1 MKTVLT
7 WCLIAMT
14 AFSYAAVKELT
25 QLENTVKEQD
35 LLKTLKTESEGAC
48 VRLLPDGSFQIFG
61 IGAATYAAKEPDEL
75 LRAQREATLKAKA
88 NISKF
93 MSESI
98 SSRDRFEEISA
109 KTKVVTEE
117 GKSMEATI
125 NREALQQMFTNVSL
139 VSEALLRGVVVL
151 GSEKEQFQEGGIY
164 RVVVGVSSRSL
175 QAPAANEQPAA
186 QTPQNS
192 QNNPPAQGQTQPQT
206 APQPPA
212 PAPKAASNITPEGWI
227 EAVGYGKDRPSAVSA
242 ALLEAL
248 RQFFGERIES
258 NSAVKESYNT
268 IKNNLENTVK
278 NDKSEEINTKSV
290 TSGWIQ
296 EYRILEVKT
305 LPDGRIEARI
315 VALVPVQ
322 KNNTVSVVMVCYPV
336 MRSLADDTKVFE
348 TGPNTR
354 LSGLDLCRRIAQ
366 SLTRSMVQ
374 TNAFVV
380 IDFDEINRV
389 AAQNKMN
396 EEMIKN
402 GLSPM
407 SEYAKLGQVL
417 TADYILSTM
426 VDDFSYSRKM
436 VYNSELR
443 KFESKHSLSMHFA
456 YKLTSVTTGA
466 TVFSDDLTVELAPD
480 EISRLL
486 EKSDKP
492 DLVYELMKKACAI
505 ISSRFRAQ

>member
-35 LLKTLKTESEGAC
+35 LIKTLKTESEGAC

-61 IGAATYAAKEPDEL
+61 IGAATYAAKDPDEL

-117 GKSMEATI
+117 GKSMEASV

-151 GSEKEQFQEGGIY
+151 GSEKEQFQEGGIF
-164 RVVVGVSSRSL
+164 RVIVGVSSHSL
-175 QAPAANEQPAA
+175 QTQAANEQPSAQSQSAPQKQSQAA
-186 QTPQNS
+186 P
-192 QNNPPAQGQTQPQT
+192 QGQGQK
-206 APQPPA
+206 AA
-212 PAPKAASNITPEGWI
+212 PAAAAPKTANITPEGWI
-227 EAVGYGKDRPSAVSA
+227 EAVGSGKDRPSAVSA

-258 NSAVKESYNT
+258 NSAVKENYNA
-268 IKNNLENTVK
+268 IKTNLENTVK
-278 NDKSEEINTKSV
+278 NEKSEEINTKSV

-305 LPDGRIEARI
+305 LPDGRFEARI
-315 VALVPVQ
+315 IALVPVQ

-348 TGPNTR
+348 TGPNSR

-402 GLSPM
+402 GLAPM

-436 VYNSELR
+436 VYNTELR
-443 KFESKHSLSMHFA
+443 KFESKHSLSMHFL
-456 YKLTSVTTGA
+456 YKLTSVSSGA
-466 TVFSDDLTVELAPD
+466 TVFSDDLTVELTPD
-480 EISRLL
+480 EINRLL

-505 ISSRFRAQ
+505 ISSRFRGQ

>member
-1 MKTVLT
+1 MKTMLT

-14 AFSYAAVKELT
+14 ALSYAVVKELT

-35 LLKTLKTESEGAC
+35 LIKTLKTESEGAC

-61 IGAATYAAKEPDEL
+61 IGAATYAAKDPDEL

-109 KTKVVTEE
+109 KTKVVTAE
-117 GKSMEATI
+117 GKSMEAVV

-164 RVVVGVSSRSL
+164 RVIVGVSSRSL
-175 QAPAANEQPAA
+175 QAPPANEQPAA
-186 QTPQNS
+186 QVP
-192 QNNPPAQGQTQPQT
+192 QNNPPAQGQTQPQS
-206 APQPPA
+206 APPPA
-212 PAPKAASNITPEGWI
+212 PAAKAASNITPEGWI

-258 NSAVKESYNT
+258 NSAVKESYNA

-278 NDKSEEINTKSV
+278 NEKSEEINTKSV

-305 LPDGRIEARI
+305 LPDGRVEARI

-396 EEMIKN
+396 DDMIKN
-402 GLSPM
+402 GLAPM

-426 VDDFSYSRKM
+426 VDDFSYARKM

-443 KFESKHSLSMHFA
+443 KFESKHSLSMRFV
-456 YKLTSVTTGA
+456 YKLTSVTNGA
-466 TVFSDDLTVELAPD
+466 TVFSDDLTVELTPD

-492 DLVYELMKKACAI
+492 DLVYELMKKACVI

>member
-14 AFSYAAVKELT
+14 ALSYAAVKELT

-35 LLKTLKTESEGAC
+35 LIKTLKTESEGAC

-61 IGAATYAAKEPDEL
+61 IGAATYAAKDPDEL

-109 KTKVVTEE
+109 KTKVVTAE
-117 GKSMEATI
+117 GKSMEAVV

-164 RVVVGVSSRSL
+164 RVIVGVSSLSL
-175 QAPAANEQPAA
+175 QSQAANEQPATQA
-186 QTPQNS
+186 G
-192 QNNPPAQGQTQPQT
+192 NPPPQRQGPPQA
-206 APQPPA
+206 APQQPA
-212 PAPKAASNITPEGWI
+212 AAPKAAGNITPEGWI

-258 NSAVKESYNT
+258 NSAVKESYNA

-278 NDKSEEINTKSV
+278 TEKSEEINTKSV

-305 LPDGRIEARI
+305 LPDGRFEARI

-396 EEMIKN
+396 DDMIKN
-402 GLSPM
+402 GLAPM

-426 VDDFSYSRKM
+426 VDDFSYARKM
-436 VYNSELR
+436 VYNNELR
-443 KFESKHSLSMHFA
+443 KFESKHSLSMRFV

-466 TVFSDDLTVELAPD
+466 TVFSDDLTVELTPD